1 MHLTSVVTA
10 VIFPTMFFVGCAVVA
25 IILQLYHERMMKTH
39 RRASGSL
46 VGRSSTL
53 NLYAGMQS
61 HNPLHSRDKKYDD
74 KEDEE
79 EGFPD
84 PTPQQLQ
91 SMKSVLSRA
100 ERRIEDGQSPDEA
113 LEIQP
118 PRRPTGSSLATGVVT
133 SSAVELDGD
142 ANRTSKEKDSLGD
155 PQCNADD
162 MALSRLDSG
171 VMDKLDELLHTYQ
184 SMKRRKKLMST
195 K

>member
-1 MHLTSVVTA
+1 
-10 VIFPTMFFVGCAVVA
+10 MFFVGCAVVA

-39 RRASGSL
+39 WRGSGSL

-61 HNPLHSRDKKYDD
+61 QHNPLHSRDKKYDD

-100 ERRIEDGQSPDEA
+100 ERRLEDCQSPEEA

-133 SSAVELDGD
+133 SSAVELDRFGEKNGD
-142 ANRTSKEKDSLGD
+142 ADRIVKEKDSLGD
-155 PQCNADD
+155 PQFNADD